1 MFSLKI
7 KSFIILL
14 INISFGLSILFFS
27 SACTAQKS
35 RSLVDELNEKSY
47 LFHYKD
53 LDSTNYYATKAL
65 KLSEGY
71 GAGHA
76 EALNNIAFVS
86 TAKMNYNEAKTQLFE
101 AQKVTDN
108 QIELLISDIMF
119 MRLCQRQS
127 KNKEFYDYKQHA
139 EERLERIKEEEDVL
153 NLHQRKRLLFART
166 EYYII
171 LSTYFYYIGLN
182 ENSIKALQN
191 IDPHGGIQ
199 RDTAQLLNY
208 YYSIG

>member
-1 MFSLKI
+1 M
-7 KSFIILL
+7 L

-127 KNKEFYDYKQHA
+127 KNKEFYDYKQ
-139 EERLERIKEEEDVL
+139 
-153 NLHQRKRLLFART
+153 
-166 EYYII
+166 Y
-171 LSTYFYYIGLN
+171 
-182 ENSIKALQN
+182 LQN
-191 IDPHGGIQ
+191 Q
-199 RDTAQLLNY
+199 CYNN
-208 YYSIG
+208 S